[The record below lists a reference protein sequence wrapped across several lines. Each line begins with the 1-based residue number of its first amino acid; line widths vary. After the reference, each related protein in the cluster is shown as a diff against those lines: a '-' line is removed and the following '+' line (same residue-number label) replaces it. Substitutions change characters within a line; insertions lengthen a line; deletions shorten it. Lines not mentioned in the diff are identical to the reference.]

1 VLKPWLKECW
11 CIPPEYNAEF
21 VAAMEDVLA
30 VCVRPPDP
38 ARPLVCMDE
47 ASKQLVKETRRPQPA
62 QPGHPARYDAEY
74 ERAGVR
80 NLFLA
85 VAPLEGWRTVQV
97 TEHRTRTDWAAFMR
111 TVADTR
117 FPTAERIVVV
127 QDNLNTHGPASF
139 YEAYPPAEARRLT
152 ERFEFH
158 YTPKHGSWLNI
169 AENELSCLTS
179 QCVADR
185 RFGDVPT
192 LRTEATAWSSDVNSI
207 QRGVDWQMKIDDAR
221 CKLKSVYPK
230 IKL

>member
-1 VLKPWLKECW
+1 
-11 CIPPEYNAEF
+11 
-21 VAAMEDVLA
+21 MEDALDVY
-30 VCVRPPDP
+30 VRPPDP

-62 QPGHPARYDAEY
+62 QPGQPARYDAEY

-97 TEHRTRTDWAAFMR
+97 TEQRTRTDWAAFMR
-111 TVADTR
+111 MLADTR
-117 FPTAERIVVV
+117 YPTAERIVVL

-158 YTPKHGSWLNI
+158 YTPKHGSWLNM
-169 AENELSCLTS
+169 AEIELSVLARQCL
-179 QCVADR
+179 DR
-185 RFGDVPT
+185 RIPDAAT
-192 LRTEATAWSSDVNSI
+192 LETEVAAWVNRRNEARATI
-207 QRGVDWQMKIDDAR
+207 DWQFTTADAR
-221 CKLKSVYPK
+221 IKLKHLYPSVEP
-230 IKL
+230 

>member
-11 CIPPEYNAEF
+11 CIPPEANAEF
-21 VAAMEDVLA
+21 VAAMEDVLE

-62 QPGHPARYDAEY
+62 QPGQPARYDAEY

-85 VAPLEGWRTVQV
+85 VAPLEGWRTVAV
-97 TEHRTRTDWAAFMR
+97 TEQRTRTDWAAFMR
-111 TVADTR
+111 ALADTR
-117 FPTAERIVVV
+117 YPTAERIVVL

-158 YTPKHGSWLNI
+158 YTPKHGSWLNM
-169 AENELSCLTS
+169 AEIELSVLSRQCL
-179 QCVADR
+179 DR
-185 RFGDVPT
+185 RIPDAPT
-192 LRTEATAWSSDVNSI
+192 LEAEVAAWVSRRNGAGATI
-207 QRGVDWQMKIDDAR
+207 DWQFTTADAR
-221 CKLKSVYPK
+221 VKLKHLYPSVSS
-230 IKL
+230 

>member
-11 CIPPEYNAEF
+11 CIPPEHNAEF

-158 YTPKHGSWLNI
+158 YTPKHGSWLNM
-169 AENELSCLTS
+169 AEIELSVLSRQCL
-179 QCVADR
+179 DR
-185 RFGDVPT
+185 RLPNAPT
-192 LRTEATAWSSDVNSI
+192 LETEVAAWVA
-207 QRGVDWQMKIDDAR
+207 QRNAAGTTIDWQFTAADAR
-221 CKLKSVYPK
+221 IKLKHLYPSVGP
-230 IKL
+230 